1 VESGRDVAASLTG
14 LVGMCGLA
22 VAFPREFV
30 AWVPQACA
38 RVMMCIV
45 PRHDAVFGGKKRSLA
60 EPALPVQGCER
71 CPGAGITGLIDLL
84 SSHL

>member
-1 VESGRDVAASLTG
+1 VQSGGDVARSLTG
-14 LVGMCGLA
+14 LVGVCGLA
-22 VAFPREFV
+22 VAFRREFV

-38 RVMMCIV
+38 RMMMSIV
-45 PRHDAVFGGKKRSLA
+45 PRHDAAWGRKRSLA
-60 EPALPVQGCER
+60 EPALPVQVCEP